1 MNDNWDILLKV
12 VLLGTF
18 VYFGLHV
25 LAAMFRFIM

>member
-12 VLLGTF
+12 VLLGAF